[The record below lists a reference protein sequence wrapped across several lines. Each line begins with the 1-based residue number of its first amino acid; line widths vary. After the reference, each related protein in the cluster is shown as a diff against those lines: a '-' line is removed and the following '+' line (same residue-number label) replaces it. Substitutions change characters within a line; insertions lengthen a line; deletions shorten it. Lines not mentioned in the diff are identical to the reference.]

1 MTDAIFMPDAER
13 MLEHIK
19 LMFGDSMADALI
31 ELSWTG
37 PRDEDT
43 DVRHAQLF
51 ELADYHDLIERAK
64 EINSF
69 KGQNVYIGAAARAM
83 TANRGKRASGA
94 DCLFLPALYVDLDD
108 EGMAEAAIEK
118 TKNVRPNFIVTTGK
132 FPHLRRQFWW
142 RLDDPLTDFK
152 KSEAILKAIAE
163 ALGGDLHVTD
173 APRVMRLAGSVAWP
187 KKPGRQTEL
196 TELEIVHPYPF
207 SLEALEAIFPVA
219 ASKPPQTTTQA
230 NLPAATTPRSSLNLP
245 EPAGLRVQDCL
256 QELHRPGHWH
266 RNVLR
271 LVGYWVRNGLSDVE
285 ILMFAAALTQPG
297 YTVEQTTRDL
307 QTMINGA
314 REKWDI
320 PDPTSFLPDGPENT
334 PLTADFLDSLNPAM
348 IPVRQ
353 WVLGRSLLKGYLSV
367 LVAPPGVGKS
377 TLCLAQA
384 VAIITGKPITGQP
397 VHRQGKVWIYNNE
410 DDTDELKRRLAAV
423 LQHNNIPFS
432 DIRGQLA
439 LNSGADRPL
448 VVARTLADGTVV
460 RLPDVEACI
469 EHIQRHQISVLIVD
483 PFIETHECEENSNQ
497 QIKLVGQMFREIARR
512 TNCAV
517 LLVHHTAKPPQGSS
531 EGHAGNMN
539 TARGASALIGVSR
552 VIETLFGMSKRDAE
566 RHSIRENLR
575 HLYIRLD
582 DAKANLSLASP
593 EAKWFKRVG
602 VVIANTDEVGVL
614 EPVELADAVLTA
626 TTSDDIYHEIICALL
641 AQVKE
646 ETITLNAAA
655 IRLAWSGHAS
665 FSKYR
670 VTTPEGK
677 QKASTTLRNLIEAA
691 CRTSIVIVTGEEAAG
706 FMIAEGVRPVTLRRF
721 SRPAAP
727 ADLASAPPEF
737 TDDMEEENEF

>member
-1 MTDAIFMPDAER
+1 MTDAPFMPDTEQ
-13 MLEHIK
+13 MLAHVK
-19 LMFGDSMADALI
+19 LLFGECMADGQI
-31 ELSWTG
+31 ELAWTG
-37 PRDEDT
+37 PRDEDR

-51 ELADYHDLIERAK
+51 DVADYHEFAARAA

-69 KGQNVYIGAAARAM
+69 KGQNVYIGAALRKPDAAK
-83 TANRGKRASGA
+83 GKRAGGA
-94 DCLFLPALYVDLDD
+94 DCLFLPALYADFDD
-108 EGMAEAAIEK
+108 PGAAESAREK
-118 TKNVRPNFIVTTGK
+118 TKHIQPSFIVTTGEI
-132 FPHLRRQFWW
+132 PHLRRQFWW
-142 RLDDPLTDFK
+142 KLDEPLTNFV
-152 KSEAILKAIAE
+152 KSEAVIKAVSQ
-163 ALGGDLHVTD
+163 ALGGDPSVSDT
-173 APRVMRLAGSVAWP
+173 PRVMRLAGSVAWP
-187 KKPGRQTEL
+187 KKQGRETEI
-196 TELEIVHPYPF
+196 TKLEILHPYSFP
-207 SLEALEAIFPVA
+207 LAAMEAAFPAVMA
-219 ASKPPQTTTQA
+219 ASPQTSQ
-230 NLPAATTPRSSLNLP
+230 PAAPAQNSTLNLP
-245 EPAGLRVQDCL
+245 DPAGLRVQDCL

-266 RNVLR
+266 RNALR
-271 LVGYWVRNGLSDVE
+271 LTAHWVRNGLSDIE
-285 ILMFAAALTQPG
+285 ILLFSPALTQPG
-297 YTVEQTTRDL
+297 FTAEQTARDL
-307 QTMINGA
+307 QTMIGGA

-320 PDPTSFLPDGPENT
+320 PDPASFLPDGPENT
-334 PLTADFLDSLNPAM
+334 PLTADFLDTLNPAM

-377 TLCLAQA
+377 TLGIAQA
-384 VAIITGKPITGQP
+384 IAIITGKEITGQP
-397 VHRQGKVWIYNNE
+397 VHRRGKVWIYNNE
-410 DDTDELKRRLAAV
+410 DDTDELKRRIAAV
-423 LQHNNIPFS
+423 LQHNDIAFA

-448 VVARTLADGTVV
+448 LVAKTLADGTVI

-469 EHIQRHQISVLIVD
+469 DHIQKHEIAVFIVD

-497 QIKLVGQMFREIARR
+497 QIKRVGQMFRDIARR
-512 TNCAV
+512 ANCAV

-552 VIETLFGMSKRDAE
+552 VIETLFGMSKKDAE
-566 RHSIRENLR
+566 RHGIRENLR
-575 HLYIRLD
+575 HLYVRLD

-614 EPVELADAVLTA
+614 EPATMADPVMQAA
-626 TTSDDIYHEIICALL
+626 TSADLYHDIICALL

-646 ETITLNAAA
+646 ETLSLNAAA
-655 IRLAWSGHAS
+655 IRLAWCGHAS

-677 QKASTTLRNLIEAA
+677 QKAGTTLRNLIEAA
-691 CRTSIVIVTGEEAAG
+691 CRANIVIVTGPDAAG
-706 FMIAEGVRPVTLRRF
+706 FLIEDGVRPVTLRRF

-727 ADLASAPPEF
+727 ADLAAAPPEF